1 LRLGGFAPICILQF
15 LQEQRMSKSILAIT
29 SSGRADSISTKL
41 VKDILTRLKKKHD
54 GAKVKHHDLAR
65 KPAAFVDD
73 SWITANFT
81 PDETKTSAQKK
92 LLAASNK
99 YVDEVLGADII
110 VIGMP
115 IYNFSIPASLKAWVD
130 QIIRAK
136 RTFAYKV
143 GGGYD
148 ALVPKGKKVIIVA
161 TSGGVP
167 VGSGYDLAT
176 PYLKHVLGFI
186 GLTDVEVIAADQQN
200 TLGAAQTEKAKTEI
214 AKKFG

>member
-1 LRLGGFAPICILQF
+1 MA
-15 LQEQRMSKSILAIT
+15 KSILAVT
-29 SSGRADSISTKL
+29 SSGRTDSVSTKL

-54 GAKVKHHDLAR
+54 GVKVKHHDLA
-65 KPAAFVDD
+65 KKAPSFVDND
-73 SWITANFT
+73 WIGANFT
-81 PDETKTSAQKK
+81 PDENKSAAQKK

-99 YVDEVLGADII
+99 YVDEVLAADII
-110 VIGMP
+110 VIGLP

-148 ALVPKGKKVIIVA
+148 ALVPKGKKVILVV

-167 VGSGYDLAT
+167 VGSPYDLAT

-200 TLGAAQTEKAKTEI
+200 TLGAAQVDKAKAEI
-214 AKKFG
+214 AKRFG

>member
-1 LRLGGFAPICILQF
+1 MRRYRKLQF

-41 VKDILTRLKKKHD
+41 VKDILARLKKKHD
-54 GAKVKHHDLAR
+54 GAKVKHHDLAK

-73 SWITANFT
+73 AWITANFT
-81 PDETKTSAQKK
+81 PDETKTAAQKK
-92 LLAASNK
+92 ILAASNK
-99 YVDEVLGADII
+99 YVDEVLAADII

-115 IYNFSIPASLKAWVD
+115 IYNFGIPAALKAWVD

-136 RTFAYKV
+136 RTFAYKA

-200 TLGAAQTEKAKTEI
+200 TLGAAQTDKAKAEI
-214 AKKFG
+214 AKRFG

>member
-1 LRLGGFAPICILQF
+1 
-15 LQEQRMSKSILAIT
+15 MTKSILAIT
-29 SSGRADSISTKL
+29 SSGRIDSVSTLL
-41 VKDILTRLKKKHD
+41 VKDILSHLTKKYV
-54 GAKVKHHDLAR
+54 GSRMHHNDLA
-65 KPAAFVDD
+65 KEPAAFVDD

-81 PDETKTSAQKK
+81 PDEAKTAEQKT
-92 LLAASNK
+92 LLAASDR

-115 IYNFSIPASLKAWVD
+115 IYNFSIPAALKAWVD

-136 RTFAYKV
+136 RTFAYKA

-148 ALVPKGKKVIIVA
+148 ALVPAGKKVIIVA

-176 PYLKHVLGFI
+176 PYLRHVLGFI
-186 GLTDVEVIAADQQN
+186 GLTDVEVIAADQQM
-200 TLGAAQTEKAKTEI
+200 TLGASQTDKAKAEI
-214 AKKFG
+214 ARMFG

>member
-1 LRLGGFAPICILQF
+1 MQF
-15 LQEQRMSKSILAIT
+15 LQEHSMPKSILAIT
-29 SSGRADSISTKL
+29 SSGRADSVSTKL

-54 GAKVKHHDLAR
+54 GAKVKHHDLVKKA
-65 KPAAFVDD
+65 PAFAYDA
-73 SWITANFT
+73 WITANYT
-81 PDETKTSAQKK
+81 PDEAKTAAQKK
-92 LLAASNK
+92 LLAASDK

-110 VIGMP
+110 VIGAP
-115 IYNFSIPASLKAWVD
+115 IYNFSIPAVLKAWVD
-130 QIIRAK
+130 NIIRAK

-148 ALVPKGKKVIIVA
+148 ALVPKGKKVIIVV

-186 GLTDVEVIAADQQN
+186 GLTDVEVIAADQQM
-200 TLGAAQTEKAKTEI
+200 TLGATQVDKAKAEI

>member
-1 LRLGGFAPICILQF
+1 MRAMRRYAMLQF
-15 LQEQRMSKSILAIT
+15 LQEHSMSKSILAIT

-41 VKDILTRLKKKHD
+41 VKDILARLKKKHD
-54 GAKVKHHDLAR
+54 GAKVKHHDLAK

-73 SWITANFT
+73 AWITANFT
-81 PDETKTSAQKK
+81 PDETRTAAQKK
-92 LLAASNK
+92 VLAPSNK
-99 YVDEVLGADII
+99 YVDEVLAADII

-115 IYNFSIPASLKAWVD
+115 IYNFSIPAALKAWID
-130 QIIRAK
+130 QIVRAR
-136 RTFAYKV
+136 RTFAYKA

-176 PYLKHVLGFI
+176 TYLKHVLGFI
-186 GLTDVEVIAADQQN
+186 GLTDVEIIAADQQN
-200 TLGAAQTEKAKTEI
+200 TLGAAQTDKAKAEI

>member
-1 LRLGGFAPICILQF
+1 MA
-15 LQEQRMSKSILAIT
+15 KSILAIT

-41 VKDILTRLKKKHD
+41 VKDILTRLKKKHA
-54 GAKVKHHDLAR
+54 GVAVKHHDLAK
-65 KPAAFVDD
+65 KPASFVDD
-73 SWITANFT
+73 AWIGANFT
-81 PDETKTSAQKK
+81 PDEAKTTAQKK

-99 YVDEVLGADII
+99 YVDEVLAADII
-110 VIGMP
+110 VIGVP
-115 IYNFSIPASLKAWVD
+115 IYNFSVPASLKAWID

-148 ALVPKGKKVIIVA
+148 ALVPKGKKVILVV

-167 VGSGYDLAT
+167 VGSPYDLAT

-200 TLGAAQTEKAKTEI
+200 TLGAAQVDKAKAEI

>member
-1 LRLGGFAPICILQF
+1 MQF
-15 LQEQRMSKSILAIT
+15 LQEHSMPKSILAIT
-29 SSGRADSISTKL
+29 SSGRADSVSTKL

-54 GAKVKHHDLAR
+54 GAKVKHHDLVKKA
-65 KPAAFVDD
+65 PAFADD
-73 SWITANFT
+73 AWITANYT
-81 PDETKTSAQKK
+81 PDEAKTAAQKK
-92 LLAASNK
+92 LLAASDK

-110 VIGMP
+110 VIGAP
-115 IYNFSIPASLKAWVD
+115 IYNFSIPAVLKAWVD
-130 QIIRAK
+130 NIIRAK

-148 ALVPKGKKVIIVA
+148 ALVPKGKKVIIVV

-186 GLTDVEVIAADQQN
+186 GLTDVEVIAADQQM
-200 TLGAAQTEKAKTEI
+200 TLGATQVDKAKAEI